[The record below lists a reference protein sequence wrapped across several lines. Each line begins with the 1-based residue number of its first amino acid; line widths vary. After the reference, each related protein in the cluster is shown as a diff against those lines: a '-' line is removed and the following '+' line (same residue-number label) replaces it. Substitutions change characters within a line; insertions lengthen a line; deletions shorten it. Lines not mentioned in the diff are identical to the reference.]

1 MWGDVLFKRKRSIRL
16 SYYRQGLIY
25 FLCANYSSLP
35 KLYRDAID
43 RICSETGGDYRDAL
57 FAVLTEK
64 ERNTSSVSMQY
75 FVSNKR
81 LFNLRARFYEEFWK
95 QVFMGCEAYET
106 KETKVL

>member
-1 MWGDVLFKRKRSIRL
+1 MFLFKRKRSIRL

-35 KLYRDAID
+35 QTCRDAID
-43 RICSETGGDYRDAL
+43 RICNEVGGDYRDAL

>member
-1 MWGDVLFKRKRSIRL
+1 MFLFKRKRSIRL

-25 FLCANYSSLP
+25 FLCANYCSLP

-43 RICSETGGDYRDAL
+43 RICNETGGDYRDAL